1 MLRSRYLKSL
11 KISIGGKVRVL
22 LCGLLCVIW
31 LAGCDLAQI
40 PDNIH
45 RYETRQAAR
54 YPWTVEA
61 IDEEHKAKL
70 CRALQLKA
78 EDPFCQADVRV
89 TTTELMQAVTQRFP
103 VNRTTYPEVAVALQG
118 FPVAVEESKSPAGTV
133 TGRSYAYLLTQFRGF
148 CTYFV
153 VNLDTQAVERVDNTK
168 TPGLS
173 DGPIPEVCG
182 PAMRPALP

>member
-1 MLRSRYLKSL
+1 MSRLFSPKSRA
-11 KISIGGKVRVL
+11 IMAGGKVRSMF
-22 LCGLLCVIW
+22 CSLLCVIY
-31 LAGCDLAQI
+31 LAGCGLAQI
-40 PDNIH
+40 PDNIR

-70 CRALQLKA
+70 CQALQLA
-78 EDPFCQADVRV
+78 ANERFCQVGGRV
-89 TTTELMQAVTQRFP
+89 TTTELMQAVKQRFP
-103 VNRTTYPEVAVALQG
+103 VDQTTYPEVAVALQD
-118 FPVAVEESKSPAGTV
+118 FPVAVEESKSPTGIV

-168 TPGLS
+168 APGLS

-182 PAMRPALP
+182 PAMRQP